1 MTIETDYKR
10 LLTRKRYNGKDL
22 GKTVIYSLAYN
33 NYCSRTGKPPKLPTL
48 SNDELIARAESLTDS
63 QRLECNKYIRFSSA
77 VKICLNFSKE
87 LYTRF
92 MKDYYFLQL
101 NLKGIADSNIQY
113 TRAALQPLIVTSKKA
128 ASLKRAA
135 LQAKAAASLNYA
147 DLFFLA
153 LEYFLML
160 EAQPLLLPADIREEL
175 DQLQQKPTLDRAGQE
190 AAKRKIT
197 NDDRAAAARLIF
209 EGKAAILKKLEKLD
223 TANYIDFELMQAL
236 DENDIIDHIHQL
248 GSVDFLADPDAAIA
262 KSAADVKTHYN
273 ALKTYVTSYYHYKG
287 TAFYSKAAKRI
298 LTNFKNEYSTLYR
311 LVNDYIQERIPTLAG
326 IKLSQV
332 TKPICTA
339 ADIKKDF
346 EPASTLLDA
355 DPSPA
360 DYIRLLDIHDPREQL
375 MANQLAAGGLA
386 IASQVSTTAITC
398 YQLGIYDH
406 TPELLDWA
414 ESIEQYKRPRIY
426 QAAKRTM
433 DDMQDIIT
441 YMEATDTYLAAML
454 QALDL
459 TPLYEAIATS
469 TDLIQRTLEN
479 LNYSVYFAYQG
490 MQGTPEQRKEHRKIF
505 KETFRPLF
513 LTAWEPHKQETKA
526 AKTMFEAAIDQ
537 PREIIIELSAEPKR
551 LIEGL
556 RVMLDA
562 ERTTERKNND

>member
-236 DENDIIDHIHQL
+236 D
-248 GSVDFLADPDAAIA
+248 
-262 KSAADVKTHYN
+262 
-273 ALKTYVTSYYHYKG
+273 
-287 TAFYSKAAKRI
+287 
-298 LTNFKNEYSTLYR
+298 
-311 LVNDYIQERIPTLAG
+311 
-326 IKLSQV
+326 
-332 TKPICTA
+332 
-339 ADIKKDF
+339 
-346 EPASTLLDA
+346 
-355 DPSPA
+355 
-360 DYIRLLDIHDPREQL
+360 
-375 MANQLAAGGLA
+375 
-386 IASQVSTTAITC
+386 
-398 YQLGIYDH
+398 
-406 TPELLDWA
+406 
-414 ESIEQYKRPRIY
+414 
-426 QAAKRTM
+426 
-433 DDMQDIIT
+433 
-441 YMEATDTYLAAML
+441 
-454 QALDL
+454 L

-469 TDLIQRTLEN
+469 TDLIQRTLDN
-479 LNYSVYFAYQG
+479 HNYSVYFAYQG